1 MLHAAGGPAA
11 TDTMV
16 TPRVRPS
23 LVLRSVREPGLDGA
37 AESPVSGEQNR
48 H

>member
-1 MLHAAGGPAA
+1 
-11 TDTMV
+11 MV

-23 LVLRSVREPGLDGA
+23 LVLRSVREPGLDGT